1 MGSNLFFAL
10 TQESGL
16 TPFLHLRKKGTVPI
30 LHLRKEKG
38 MVTDFAERI
47 ESNRQALLKI
57 GDYL

>member
-1 MGSNLFFAL
+1 
-10 TQESGL
+10 
-16 TPFLHLRKKGTVPI
+16 

>member
-1 MGSNLFFAL
+1 MQKWCLA
-10 TQESGL
+10 
-16 TPFLHLRKKGTVPI
+16 PFLHFA
-30 LHLRKEKG
+30 RKEKG

>member
-1 MGSNLFFAL
+1 MPV
-10 TQESGL
+10 
-16 TPFLHLRKKGTVPI
+16 PFLHYYI
-30 LHLRKEKG
+30 LRKEKE